1 VAAPVAPTALVGSA
15 VSKIQINLAWVD
27 NSTNETGFR
36 IEQSTNGSTW
46 TQVGTVGAN
55 VRAYAVTGLKSSTTY
70 YFRVRAFNSGGGS
83 AYTSRVTVKT
93 LR

>member
-1 VAAPVAPTALVGSA
+1 LVGSA
-15 VSKIQINLAWVD
+15 VSKTQINLAWVD

-70 YFRVRAFNSGGGS
+70 YFRVRAFNSGGAS